1 MLSLGQ
7 ELKRAREER
16 GVTLHEI
23 ANATHIG
30 VRFLQ
35 AIENDSYDVL
45 PGGVFNRAFV
55 RKFAKQVG
63 FDEQQAMKLY
73 EEQLEEMGGEPQR
86 RYYTGLDDLD
96 ARPTSGNGLLF
107 SFLALILLTAG
118 AYLAYEYF
126 KTPAPP
132 AENNLNQPLDSSTP
146 TPTPNGSPEP
156 GLSPLPGASPTTTPP
171 LNSSAGAMRLLMIAG
186 NDQCWVQVA
195 ADTAEPEEATLQPGD
210 VREFNANEKF
220 VLNIGNYPA
229 LKITINGRQLNV
241 TKFLPN
247 QKSVV
252 AKNVVITKDNYQ
264 QFVD

>member
-1 MLSLGQ
+1 MLSLGN

-16 GVTLHEI
+16 GITLHEI

-35 AIENDSYDVL
+35 AIENDSYDIL

-107 SFLALILLTAG
+107 SLLALIVLGAG

-126 KTPAPP
+126 NASTGPQPADANQNLAP
-132 AENNLNQPLDSSTP
+132 ATP
-146 TPTPNGSPEP
+146 TPALNVSP
-156 GLSPLPGASPTTTPP
+156 SPTALSSTAQAAELQATG
-171 LNSSAGAMRLLMIAG
+171 LKLQLIANSQ
-186 NDQCWVQVA
+186 QCWVKVER
-195 ADTAEPEEATLQPGD
+195 DAEKPEEATLQPGD
-210 VREFNANEKF
+210 AREYTANEKI
-220 VLNIGNYPA
+220 VLNLGNYPA
-229 LKITINGRQLNV
+229 LRITINGRLFNFA
-241 TKFLPN
+241 KALPN

>member
-1 MLSLGQ
+1 MLSLGN

-16 GVTLHEI
+16 GITLHEI

-35 AIENDSYDVL
+35 AIESDSYDIL

-96 ARPTSGNGLLF
+96 AKPTSGNGLLF
-107 SFLALILLTAG
+107 SFLALIVLGAG

-126 KTPAPP
+126 KSPATPSENGANQNVAPATSTPVATPA
-132 AENNLNQPLDSSTP
+132 LSTP
-146 TPTPNGSPEP
+146 TPEVSPSTAP
-156 GLSPLPGASPTTTPP
+156 ASNLQASGLKLQLIA
-171 LNSSAGAMRLLMIAG
+171 NSQ
-186 NDQCWVQVA
+186 QCWVKIER
-195 ADTAEPEEATLQPGD
+195 DAEKPEEATLQPGD
-210 VREFNANEKF
+210 AREYTANEKI
-220 VLNIGNYPA
+220 VLNLGNYPA
-229 LKITINGRQLNV
+229 VRVTINGRSVNFA
-241 TKFLPN
+241 KMLPN

-252 AKNVVITKDNYQ
+252 AKNVVLTKENYQ
-264 QFVD
+264 QFID